1 MKYYRVLDKVD
12 YKVLQGLVE
21 FCFNRIYQM
30 AKIKVGKSL
39 IFELK
44 IKVGKIL
51 TFFKITP
58 INRTDF
64 CKKYGC
70 IREFYCSGKGVKK
83 KFYQV
88 TRKVPL

>member
-39 IFELK
+39 IFKVK

-58 INRTDF
+58 ITEQIFARNM
-64 CKKYGC
+64 
-70 IREFYCSGKGVKK
+70 GV
-83 KFYQV
+83 
-88 TRKVPL
+88 